1 MFILFVEIVIAFRG
15 VTFHILS
22 FFLQIFELCVLYFR
36 GTHEYIFK
44 TPNTDAQKWDLWERG
59 PRMFMFQYG
68 FPTLL
73 QHLAETLLLFE
84 PCLTKNVGDYFAN
97 LNLKFL
103 RENVGIIME
112 PRSKDV
118 PEIMPLDKNLIENG
132 DTFDILRLDG
142 LGNIIK

>member
-1 MFILFVEIVIAFRG
+1 MNYILV
-15 VTFHILS
+15 
-22 FFLQIFELCVLYFR
+22 YFR
-36 GTHEYIFK
+36 GTHEYVFK

-59 PRMFMFQYG
+59 PRMFTFQFG

-97 LNLKFL
+97 MNLKFL

-112 PRSKDV
+112 ARSKDV
-118 PEIMPLDKNLIENG
+118 PAIMPIDKNLIENG

-142 LGNIIK
+142 LGNNQMLHIIYFKCQW

>member
-1 MFILFVEIVIAFRG
+1 
-15 VTFHILS
+15 
-22 FFLQIFELCVLYFR
+22 
-36 GTHEYIFK
+36 
-44 TPNTDAQKWDLWERG
+44 
-59 PRMFMFQYG
+59 MFQYG

-84 PCLTKNVGDYFAN
+84 PCLTKNVGAYFAN